1 MKMIL
6 TAIALTIA
14 SPSVVHADP
23 GHAGHATPPAA
34 KDDGKAKDANG
45 ATACH
50 MMNGKMM
57 AMKDG
62 KMVPCPDKQKKGK
75 AASDP
80 HAGHDKSSK

>member
-6 TAIALTIA
+6 TAVALTIA
-14 SPSVVHADP
+14 SPSVVQADP
-23 GHAGHATPPAA
+23 GHTGHTTAPAA
-34 KDDGKAKDANG
+34 KDHKAKDANG
-45 ATACH
+45 TLACH

-75 AASDP
+75 AAADP
-80 HAGHDKSSK
+80 QAAHNMSSK